1 MDPPWTW
8 KWTRCKGTHVER
20 EAGLRAREEPH
31 CLLEHASLAF
41 SSSGAGFGKGLLIIY
56 AVPLLIAKWEM
67 LLHYPVFSPLWY
79 TRVLVRVGNIE
90 LCQTLGCSQPL
101 LRGICDPETL
111 VLELD
116 TNRGRNFRL
125 FGEGMI

>member
-1 MDPPWTW
+1 M
-8 KWTRCKGTHVER
+8 ER
-20 EAGLRAREEPH
+20 EAGLWAGEEPH

-90 LCQTLGCSQPL
+90 LCQTLRCSQPL
-101 LRGICDPETL
+101 LRGICVTQGLWSWSWTQTEDVIL
-111 VLELD
+111 GCLE
-116 TNRGRNFRL
+116 R
-125 FGEGMI
+125 E